1 MRFHLSK
8 NRSNFKA
15 TYQSGLASQIF
26 LPLNIGRYVG
36 ADNTSSLFKSRSN
49 TDSVNLAEWITNQI
63 TLDNITFSSL
73 STTGDVATSGNLTFT
88 ETVTTP
94 ATSSSLAIKSV
105 QVVHTTDGGA
115 LTEVIPVNIPDGAV
129 ILGASILVST
139 ALGFTTGT
147 EVTPTW
153 TNSTQQIGSTTLA
166 AKNSKVTAMYDA
178 NAESAIATGTPETIT
193 LTANA
198 GTIDSGEV
206 VVTAY
211 YMELTDLTDVA

>member
-1 MRFHLSK
+1 MRYHLSK

-15 TYQSGLASQIF
+15 AYQAGLASQIF

-36 ADNTSSLFKSRSN
+36 ADNTSSLFKNRPN

-63 TLDNITFSSL
+63 TLENVTFSS
-73 STTGDVATSGNLTFT
+73 VATSGDVTLT

-94 ATSSSLAIKSV
+94 ATSSSLAIKSK

-115 LTEVIPVNIPDGAV
+115 LTEVVPIDIPDGAV
-129 ILGASILVST
+129 LLGASIIVST
-139 ALGFTTGT
+139 VLGFTTGT

-178 NAESAIATGTPETIT
+178 NAASAIATGTPETIT